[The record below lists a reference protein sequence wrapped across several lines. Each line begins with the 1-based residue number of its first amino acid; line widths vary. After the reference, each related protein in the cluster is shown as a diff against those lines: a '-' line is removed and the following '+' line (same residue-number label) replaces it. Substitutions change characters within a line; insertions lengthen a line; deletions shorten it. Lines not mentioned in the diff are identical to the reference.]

1 MEIWPA
7 IDLRGGKC
15 VRLVQGDYDRQTV
28 YADDPLEMAQHWY
41 DQGARRLHLV
51 DLDGARDG
59 EGANREIAREIA
71 RNLEIPCQ
79 LGGGIRD
86 EESISSLL
94 DAGLSRL
101 VVGTQVV
108 KNPDWFCDVCR
119 RYPGRLV
126 AGIDARDG
134 RVATD
139 GWMEE
144 SQLDAVELAVRLAEE
159 PLAGMVYTDIE
170 RDGMLQGPN
179 LVAMKRM
186 QEAVPVPVIAS
197 GGVSRLEDVV
207 ALADCGMAGCIIGKA
222 LYENRV
228 QLPEVLETANDHAA
242 TI

>member
-28 YADDPLEMAQHWY
+28 YADDPLEMAQHWV

-59 EGANREIAREIA
+59 QGANREIAREIA
-71 RNLEIPCQ
+71 GSVGIPCQ

-86 EESISSLL
+86 EETIVSLL

-101 VVGTQVV
+101 VIGTRAV
-108 KNPDWFCDVCR
+108 KDPDWFCGVCQR
-119 RYPGRLV
+119 FPGRLV
-126 AGIDARDG
+126 VGIDARDG

-139 GWMEE
+139 GWLED
-144 SQLDAVELAVRLAEE
+144 SQLDAVELAVRLAEQ

-179 LVAMKRM
+179 LAAMKRM
-186 QEAVPVPVIAS
+186 QHAVQVPVIAS
-197 GGVSRLEDVV
+197 GGVSSLEDVI
-207 ALADCGMAGCIIGKA
+207 ALADCQLAGCIIGKA
-222 LYENRV
+222 LYENHV
-228 QLPEVLETANDHAA
+228 QLADALTAGQDHAS